1 MPAALLGLVV
11 LLGVGH
17 IVARAQGLTRVA
29 GVLKP
34 LPIALLAAVALGAG
48 GNEDASYRRLVGAAL
63 VASMAGDVFL
73 LSATRFV
80 AGLLCFLV
88 AHLLYIAA
96 FAPAAFIGAWAA
108 WLLVP
113 FVGFALL
120 VLRRLWPHL
129 GRRRAP
135 VSVYVAVI
143 TTMGW
148 LATLRAL
155 GGDVAPESGLPAMAG
170 AFAFLASDATLALD
184 RFAQP
189 FRGAQILVMSTY
201 YTAQVLLTLSAVA
214 RSRGRRPLP
223 SAPPSAD

>member
-1 MPAALLGLVV
+1 MSAAVLGLVV
-11 LLGVGH
+11 LLAVGH
-17 IVARAQGLTRVA
+17 IVARTQGLAHVA

-34 LPIALLAAVALGAG
+34 LPIALLAAIAFAEGEGGAYG
-48 GNEDASYRRLVGAAL
+48 HLVGTAL
-63 VASMAGDVFL
+63 IASMAGDILL
-73 LSATRFV
+73 LSHSRFV

-88 AHLLYIAA
+88 AHLLYIRA
-96 FAPAAFIGAWAA
+96 FAPDAVIDGWAA
-108 WLLVP
+108 ALLVP

-135 VSVYVAVI
+135 VCVYVAVI

-155 GGDVAPESGLPAMAG
+155 GGEVAPESGLCAMAG
-170 AFAFLASDATLALD
+170 AFAFMASDATLAID

-189 FRGAQILVMSTY
+189 LRGAQAVVMGTY

-214 RSRGRRPLP
+214 
-223 SAPPSAD
+223 